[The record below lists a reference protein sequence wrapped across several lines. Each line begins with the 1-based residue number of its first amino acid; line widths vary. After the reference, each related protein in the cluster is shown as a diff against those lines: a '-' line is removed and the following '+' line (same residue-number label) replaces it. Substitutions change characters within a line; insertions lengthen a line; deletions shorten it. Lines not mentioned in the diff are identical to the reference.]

1 MISRSRLL
9 DRSQSRV
16 GHELLG
22 WRLRHLS
29 PDSIARVSRQVERTA
44 LPVDAESKFFHHPL
58 TTKAELADLL
68 LVISALCQQ
77 ALGMRPYWTQLVG
90 GVGVAQGRVLEMA
103 TGEGK
108 TLTALVGA
116 LMGLSQ
122 GWPVHIVTAND
133 YLAQRDWQ
141 ESQGL
146 WDLLGLT
153 SSVLQPGDEGHDRA
167 KAFSAQVL
175 YSTGKELVFEA
186 LRDRLALDDRQDS
199 VRHGALR
206 LSGSELPR
214 PFVRGLGLVIIDE
227 CDSVLIDEA
236 STPCVISGSGGRVWR
251 LEDLQES
258 LTLANQLVE
267 GQDFYLESRKV
278 NVTESGHYRIDKAV
292 CSEALANRLYRT
304 SLVNLA
310 LSALHQF
317 ERDKDYVLDQQ
328 KVVIVDALTGRL
340 MPDRRWE
347 QGLHEMIEVK
357 EGLAPSAGQRTL
369 GKLTYPQF
377 FAQYA
382 CISGMS
388 GTVSEVAREL
398 KQSYGLRMMKVPA
411 LRPSRRVF
419 GGIDWWPSNGEK
431 FQALVAKVQALVD
444 DNRAVL
450 VGVPNIEQCD
460 LVSAKLQAEGVQ
472 HQVLDGRQDSEEAER
487 VAQAGR
493 AGQVTVATAV
503 AGRGT
508 DIKLS
513 EVAKLAGGL
522 HVILTEFQFSARID
536 RQLIGRAARQGD
548 PGSYSIMVS
557 AEDKLMRE
565 NRSGQGWGAVAPS
578 LWWLRQSMRR
588 LQQRNEKKAMQLRS
602 KLREQE
608 EKRGEWL
615 PFLKQP

>member
-29 PDSIARVSRQVERTA
+29 PDSIARVSRQVERTT

-58 TTKAELADLL
+58 TTSAELADLL

-77 ALGMRPYWTQLVG
+77 ALGMCPIGPT

-116 LMGLSQ
+116 LIGLSQ

-133 YLAQRDWQ
+133 YLAQRDWE
-141 ESQGL
+141 ESQAL
-146 WDLLGLT
+146 WDLLKLT

-167 KAFSAQVL
+167 KAFSALVL

-186 LRDRLALDDRQDS
+186 LRDRLALDDQQDS

-278 NVTESGHYRIDKAV
+278 NVTESGHYRIDNAV
-292 CSEALANRLYRT
+292 RSEALANRLYRA

-310 LSALHQF
+310 L
-317 ERDKDYVLDQQ
+317 RPC
-328 KVVIVDALTGRL
+328 TG
-340 MPDRRWE
+340 
-347 QGLHEMIEVK
+347 
-357 EGLAPSAGQRTL
+357 
-369 GKLTYPQF
+369 
-377 FAQYA
+377 
-382 CISGMS
+382 
-388 GTVSEVAREL
+388 
-398 KQSYGLRMMKVPA
+398 
-411 LRPSRRVF
+411 
-419 GGIDWWPSNGEK
+419 
-431 FQALVAKVQALVD
+431 
-444 DNRAVL
+444 
-450 VGVPNIEQCD
+450 
-460 LVSAKLQAEGVQ
+460 
-472 HQVLDGRQDSEEAER
+472 
-487 VAQAGR
+487 
-493 AGQVTVATAV
+493 
-503 AGRGT
+503 
-508 DIKLS
+508 
-513 EVAKLAGGL
+513 
-522 HVILTEFQFSARID
+522 
-536 RQLIGRAARQGD
+536 
-548 PGSYSIMVS
+548 
-557 AEDKLMRE
+557 
-565 NRSGQGWGAVAPS
+565 
-578 LWWLRQSMRR
+578 
-588 LQQRNEKKAMQLRS
+588 
-602 KLREQE
+602 
-608 EKRGEWL
+608 
-615 PFLKQP
+615 